1 MLCRPPDT
9 ADSTTTRI
17 LSESKDSKDFIN
29 FIEHKTGKEH
39 NPCLKHSSRRRDHEC
54 MQSIRNFYK
63 NGLPIPTK
71 FLRGMYCLIL
81 KENSFQFQ

>member
-29 FIEHKTGKEH
+29 FIEHTKLAKNTILASNIPQEEGITSVCKVYETSIKTVYQS
-39 NPCLKHSSRRRDHEC
+39 LLSS
-54 MQSIRNFYK
+54 
-63 NGLPIPTK
+63 
-71 FLRGMYCLIL
+71 
-81 KENSFQFQ
+81 